1 MRQDNPTGIVP
12 LLRTPT
18 RTSVSTTVTNL
29 FLDALA
35 SRTGPRPP
43 FWFMRQAGRYLPE
56 YREIRAQA
64 DGFLDLCYTPE
75 RAARVTLQPI
85 ERFRP
90 DAAILFSDILVI
102 PHAIGQ
108 EVGFVEGTGP
118 VLTPVTGGADLA
130 KLDPSRTL
138 DHLAPVFETVRLVR
152 AELPEDVALIGFAG
166 APWTVATYMVE
177 GGSSRDF
184 NAVKSWAIRARDEF
198 ATLMDLLVASTAD
211 YLVAQVE
218 AGAQALQL
226 FDTWAGAV
234 PAADFDDWVIAP
246 TGRIVAAVKARAP
259 GVPVI
264 GFARG
269 IGARTEAYIRG
280 TGVDAVGLDSGISA
294 AAAATTLQPI
304 CPVQGNLD
312 PSYLMVGGDEMERAA
327 NEILDALADG
337 PFVFNLAHGIHKD
350 TPFAHVERLAEL
362 VRSRGAV
369 A

>member
-1 MRQDNPTGIVP
+1 
-12 LLRTPT
+12 
-18 RTSVSTTVTNL
+18 VSNL
-29 FLDALA
+29 FLNAL
-35 SRTGPRPP
+35 SGKTGLRPP

-64 DGFLDLCYTPE
+64 SGFLDLCYTPE

-102 PHAIGQ
+102 PDAIGQ

-118 VLTPVTGGADLA
+118 VLTPVTSGADLA
-130 KLDPSRTL
+130 KLDPGRTL
-138 DHLAPVFETVRLVR
+138 AHLAPVFETVSRVR
-152 AELPEDVALIGFAG
+152 EELSDDVALVGFAG
-166 APWTVATYMVE
+166 APWTVATYMTE

-184 NAVKSWAIRARDEF
+184 NAVKSWAVRDRADF
-198 ATLMDLLVASTAD
+198 ASLMDILVTSTTE

-234 PAADFDDWVIAP
+234 PANDFDAWVIAP
-246 TGRIVAAVKARAP
+246 TARIIAGVKALAP
-259 GVPVI
+259 DVPII

-269 IGARTEAYIRG
+269 IGDRLEGYIRG
-280 TGVDAVGLDSGISA
+280 TGVDAVGLDASMTA
-294 AAAATTLQPI
+294 AEVATKIQPI

-312 PSYLMVGGDEMERAA
+312 PAYLMVGGDEMERAVR
-327 NEILDALADG
+327 EILDALGAG

-350 TPFAHVERLAEL
+350 TPFSHVERLAEI
-362 VRSRGAV
+362 VREWTPDG
-369 A
+369 

>member
-1 MRQDNPTGIVP
+1 
-12 LLRTPT
+12 
-18 RTSVSTTVTNL
+18 VSNL
-29 FLDALA
+29 FLNAL
-35 SRTGPRPP
+35 SGKTGLRPP

-64 DGFLDLCYTPE
+64 SGFLDLCYTPE

-102 PHAIGQ
+102 PDAIGQ

-118 VLTPVTGGADLA
+118 VLTPVTSGADLA
-130 KLDPSRTL
+130 KLDPRRTL
-138 DHLAPVFETVRLVR
+138 AHLAPVFETVSRVR
-152 AELPEDVALIGFAG
+152 EELSDDVALVGFAG
-166 APWTVATYMVE
+166 APWTVATYMIE

-184 NAVKSWAIRARDEF
+184 NAVKSWAVRDRADFES
-198 ATLMDLLVASTAD
+198 LMDILVTSTTE

-234 PAADFDDWVIAP
+234 PANDFDAWVIAP
-246 TGRIVAAVKARAP
+246 TARIIAGVKALAP
-259 GVPVI
+259 DVPII

-269 IGARTEAYIRG
+269 IGDRLEGYIRG
-280 TGVDAVGLDSGISA
+280 TGVDAVGLDASMTA
-294 AAAATTLQPI
+294 AEVATKIQPI

-312 PSYLMVGGDEMERAA
+312 PAYLMVGGDEMERAVR
-327 NEILDALADG
+327 EILDALGAG

-350 TPFAHVERLAEL
+350 TPFSHVERLAEI
-362 VRSRGAV
+362 VREWTPDG
-369 A
+369 

>member
-1 MRQDNPTGIVP
+1 MRWNNLTGIV
-12 LLRTPT
+12 TPVEHQPE
-18 RTSVSTTVTNL
+18 RQFSPAVSNL
-29 FLDALA
+29 FLDAL
-35 SRTGPRPP
+35 SGQTGPRPP

-85 ERFRP
+85 DRFRP

-102 PHAIGQ
+102 PDAMGQ
-108 EVGFVEGTGP
+108 EVGFSEGFGP
-118 VLTPVTGGADLA
+118 VLTPVTSQADLER
-130 KLDPSRTL
+130 LDPARTL

-152 AELPEDVALIGFAG
+152 AELPDDVALLGFAG
-166 APWTVATYMVE
+166 APWTVATYMIE

-184 NAVKSWAIRARDEF
+184 NQVKGWVISEPSAAAAMLGMLVE
-198 ATLMDLLVASTAD
+198 ATTE

-226 FDTWAGAV
+226 FDTWASAV
-234 PAADFDDWVIAP
+234 PASSFETLVISP
-246 TGRIVAAVKARAP
+246 TRQIVDGVKARTP
-259 GVPVI
+259 DVPII

-269 IGARTEAYIRG
+269 IGPRLADYVRE
-280 TGVDAVGLDSGISA
+280 TGIDAVGLDSAIA
-294 AAAATTLQPI
+294 FDQARELQDI

-312 PSYLMVGGDEMERAA
+312 PAYLLAGGPPMEAAA
-327 NEILDALADG
+327 NQVLDQLADG

-350 TPFAHVERLAEL
+350 TPFAHVEALAEQI
-362 VRSRGAV
+362 RDRGAG